1 MLSIGN
7 SVPLYNDFHKQCRIL
22 ASVFLKLKGK
32 QNGRLTAPN
41 RIYTSWVQFHR
52 NRRNALSIAICRI
65 QTYFFF
71 LLLLTQRPAAR
82 SSTTAQAAGRV
93 SPVLADPPLV

>member
-1 MLSIGN
+1 MLSVGN
-7 SVPLYNDFHKQCRIL
+7 SVPLCNDFHEQCRIL
-22 ASVFLKLKGK
+22 ESVFLGLKGK
-32 QNGRLTAPN
+32 PNGRLTAPN